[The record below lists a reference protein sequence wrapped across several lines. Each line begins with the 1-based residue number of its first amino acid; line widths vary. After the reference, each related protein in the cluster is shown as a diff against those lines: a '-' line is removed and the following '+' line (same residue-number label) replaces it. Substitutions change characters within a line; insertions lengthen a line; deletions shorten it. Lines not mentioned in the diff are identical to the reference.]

1 MLNKKF
7 KLNFIAL
14 TVAYALTPYT
24 EAALV
29 RDDVDY
35 QIFRDFAEN
44 KGKFSVG
51 ATNVEVRNK
60 DKQPLG
66 KVLPDGIPMIDFSA
80 VDVNKRIGTL
90 VDPQYIVSV
99 KHAHQ
104 YMNDFYFGHYNGHR
118 DVSDDE
124 NKYSVVTQ
132 NNDKP
137 EEKWD
142 YRKRLDDYN
151 MPRLNKFVTEVAPT
165 TPTLAGGGLETYK
178 DKGKYPYFVRVGA
191 GTQFVY
197 EKDTYYTTNSTII
210 DKKTE
215 SGRDIKFLAEA
226 YRYAIGG
233 TPYKEINI
241 DKVETKEGL
250 IGFGD
255 SHQHPN
261 AKDVLSQDPLT
272 NYGVLG
278 DSGSPLFAFDKQQ
291 NKWIF
296 IGPYTYWAGYGKK
309 SWQEWNIYKTT
320 FADDIKK
327 RDNADT
333 VPFSTSEY
341 HWTTTGNS
349 SQIKNTDH
357 TITVTLPS
365 DPDRLV
371 NFQQEEHSQTGQNVT
386 FDDNTNNGK
395 GTLIL
400 NENINQG
407 AGGLFFKGNY
417 EVKGKTDDI
426 TWVGGGISVED
437 GKTVTW
443 KIHNPEKDHLAKIG
457 KGTLIINGS
466 GDNKGSLKVGDGTVV
481 LNQQTNGL
489 KEHAFASV
497 GIVSGRS
504 TVVLNDDKQ
513 VDPNSIYFGFRGGR
527 LDANGNNLTFEHIR
541 NIDDGARLVNHNMT
555 NASNIMITGAGL
567 ITNPSKVTV
576 YTPPITNDD
585 DENPYYVPSLP
596 KGKDLYFS
604 NDCRKYYLLKPGK
617 STQAPMPCNNDTS
630 NENWEFMGY
639 SQNEAQK
646 KAMEYINNNRMNGFS
661 GYFGEE
667 VGKNT
672 NGELNVTFNGKSEQN
687 RFLLTGGT
695 NLNGTLTVS
704 KGNLFLSGKP
714 TSHARDFVNQ
724 SSAMKDPHFAKN
736 NEVVVEDDWINRTFK
751 ATNINVTNN
760 AALYSGRNVE
770 SITSNIT
777 ASSKAQVHIGYKAGD
792 TVCVRSDYTGYV
804 TCHNGTLSEKA
815 LNSFKPTNLRGNVN
829 LSDNAN
835 FTLGKASLFGTIQSK
850 ENSQVRLTENSH
862 WHLTGDSNV
871 HQLDLKNG
879 HIHLNS
885 ADNKNN
891 VTKYNTLNISNLS
904 GNGSFYYLTDIS
916 TNQGDKVVIT
926 QSATGNF
933 TLQVA
938 DKTGEP
944 NHNELTL
951 FDASNATERNGLNVS
966 LANGKVD
973 RGAWSY
979 TLKESGGRYYLHNPK
994 VEKRNLTVDT
1004 PSITTP
1010 NIQADAPSVP
1020 SHSEEI
1026 ARVDEPVPLPAP
1038 PAPATTNVAPQ
1049 NQNGFNRTG
1058 TGYSIVADTKE
1069 TVRITHKYDNGE
1081 IFEEKVELKSE
1092 FTEAIDKYKINKPDW
1107 TATEMT
1113 SSGKNAY
1120 DITYK
1125 KVEKAVTTE
1134 EAPKE
1139 PLKMDNPRT
1148 LSIEDKKPEVAV
1160 KPEETPNGAPSR
1172 EHSETAPKSDTTT
1185 QADTSNSETV
1195 PSETTEKVAENSPQ
1209 ESEKVEEKEQKATET
1224 TPQNNEVAK
1233 EAQPSVEANPQTNE
1247 VAQNGSKTE
1256 ETQEAPKQEQTE
1268 AAKQDIEEIRP
1279 EKRPEPET
1287 VEANIDEPKKKS
1299 QNGEVAEEA
1308 TPNVEANTQTN
1319 EATQSE
1325 GKTEETQTA
1334 ETNPEPTESVAASKN
1349 QAENKVSQP
1358 TETKETAMVEKE
1370 EKTKVEIKV
1379 EKDEIQEVEKVISE
1393 KPDTKVKANAPKK
1406 EVPIYTKVE
1415 EAQPQTQPTTVAA
1428 ADTTTPNGKPAEETK
1443 PNEETNAKPV
1453 TPVVSENQAENT
1465 TAQPTEREEAAR
1477 VETETAK
1484 QQEQPKTVQSQVEP
1498 ESESVSTDKNSEEVQ
1513 AQPET
1518 SATAVT
1524 EQPAPENSSTKAEQ
1538 SVTENTT
1545 VSTENPVVENPEKT
1559 PATTQPAVNSEVVQS
1574 ETATTEAVVSQ
1585 PEETSTEE
1593 TTVASTYETTV
1604 TSAEETTVSDNS
1616 ESSEPKHRSRR
1627 DVSSAPHNV
1636 EPTGTA
1642 GRDRSAVVP
1651 LRNLTSTN
1659 TNAVLSDA
1667 MAKAQFVALN
1677 VGKAVSQHIS
1687 QLEMNNEGQYN
1698 LWVSNTSMNENYS
1711 SDQYRRFSSK
1721 STQTQLGWDQTIS
1734 SNVQL
1739 GGVFTYVR
1747 NSNSFDK
1754 ASSKNTLAQANLYS
1768 KYYVDNHWYLAVD
1781 LGYGNFQSNLQ
1792 TNHNAKFARHTA
1804 QFGLTAGKTFNLG
1817 NFGITPIVG
1826 VRYSYLSNAD
1836 FALAQDRIKVN
1847 PISVKTAFAQ
1857 VDLSYTYHL
1866 GEFSITPILSARYDA
1881 NQGSGKINV
1890 NGYDFAYNVENQ
1902 QQYNAGLKL
1911 KYHNVKLS
1919 LIGGLTKAKQAE
1931 KQKTAE
1937 VKLSF
1942 SF

>member
-29 RDDVDY
+29 RNDVDY

-44 KGKFSVG
+44 KGKFFVG
-51 ATNVEVRNK
+51 ATDLSVKNK
-60 DKQPLG
+60 KG
-66 KVLPDGIPMIDFSA
+66 EIIGNALPNGIPMIDFSS

-99 KHAHQ
+99 KHAHEHI
-104 YMNDFYFGHYNGHR
+104 NDFYFGHYNGHR

-132 NNDKP
+132 NNVNP
-137 EEKWD
+137 EDGWWD
-142 YRKRLDDYN
+142 NRKRIDDYN
-151 MPRLNKFVTEVAPT
+151 MPRLNKFVTEVAPA
-165 TPTLAGGGLETYK
+165 TPTLAGDGLETYTNK
-178 DKGKYPYFVRVGA
+178 EKYPSFVRVGA
-191 GTQFVY
+191 GRQLVY
-197 EKDTYYTTNSTII
+197 EKGSHHVEDREHGVDLKNLS
-210 DKKTE
+210 
-215 SGRDIKFLAEA
+215 AA
-226 YRYAIGG
+226 YNYAIGG

-241 DKVETKEGL
+241 DPSQNKEGL

-255 SHQHPN
+255 SREDHVIN
-261 AKDVLSQDPLT
+261 SKVLLSQDPLT

-278 DSGSPLFAFDKQQ
+278 DSGSPLFAFDKKQ

-320 FADDIKK
+320 FADGIKK
-327 RDNADT
+327 RDNAKP
-333 VPFSTSEY
+333 VPFSNKEY
-341 HWTTTGNS
+341 HWTNTTNHQS
-349 SQIKNTDH
+349 EIKNTDH

-386 FDDNTNNGK
+386 FDDSTNNGK

-417 EVKGKTDDI
+417 EVKGTTDNI
-426 TWVGGGISVED
+426 TWVGGGIDVAE
-437 GKTVTW
+437 GKEVVW
-443 KIHNPEKDHLAKIG
+443 KVHNPEKDHLAKIG
-457 KGTLIINGS
+457 KGKLIVEGR

-541 NIDDGARLVNHNMT
+541 NIDDGARVVNHNMT
-555 NASNIMITGAGL
+555 NASNITITGAGL
-567 ITNPSKVTV
+567 ITNPSQVTI
-576 YTPPITNDD
+576 YRPAITADD
-585 DENPYYVPSLP
+585 DNYYYVPSIP
-596 KGKDLYFS
+596 RGKDLYFS
-604 NDCRKYYLLKPGK
+604 NTCYKYYALKQGGSP
-617 STQAPMPCNNDTS
+617 TAEMPCYSSEKS
-630 NENWEFMGY
+630 NANWEFMGDN
-639 SQNEAQK
+639 QNDAQK
-646 KAMEYINNNRMNGFS
+646 KAMVYINNRRMNGFN

-667 VGKNT
+667 VTKADQNGK
-672 NGELNVTFNGKSEQN
+672 LNVTFNGKTEQN

-695 NLNGTLTVS
+695 NLNGDLNVE
-704 KGNLFLSGKP
+704 KGTLFLSGRP
-714 TSHARDFVNQ
+714 TPHARDIANI
-724 SSAMKDPHFAKN
+724 SSTEKDKHFTEN
-736 NEVVVEDDWINRTFK
+736 NEVVVEDDWINRNFK

-760 AALYSGRNVE
+760 ATLYSGRNVE

-777 ASSKAQVHIGYKAGD
+777 ASNKAQVHIGYKTGD

-804 TCHNGTLSEKA
+804 TCHNDTLSTKA
-815 LNSFKPTNLRGNVN
+815 LNSFNATNVSGNVN
-829 LSDNAN
+829 LSGNAN
-835 FTLGKASLFGTIQSK
+835 FVLGKANLFGTIHSK

-862 WHLTGDSNV
+862 WHLTGDSSVN
-871 HQLDLKNG
+871 QLNLDKG

-885 ADNKNN
+885 ADNSNN
-891 VTKYNTLNISNLS
+891 VIKYNTLTVNSLS
-904 GNGSFYYLTDIS
+904 GNGSFYYWVDFTK
-916 TNQGDKVVIT
+916 NQGDKVVVT
-926 QSATGNF
+926 QSAKGNF

-938 DKTGEP
+938 NKTGEP

-979 TLKESGGRYYLHNPK
+979 TLKESGGRYYLHNPEA
-994 VEKRNLTVDT
+994 EKRNLTVDT
-1004 PSITTP
+1004 PSIVTANNT
-1010 NIQADAPSVP
+1010 QADVPSV
-1020 SHSEEI
+1020 SNNHEEI
-1026 ARVDEPVPLPAP
+1026 ARVDEAPVPPPAP
-1038 PAPATTNVAPQ
+1038 PAPATTNVAP
-1049 NQNGFNRTG
+1049 RTQG
-1058 TGYSIVADTKE
+1058 NFDRTNLGNSYLIEGPQFV
-1069 TVRITHKYDNGE
+1069 TVTHRDPDGNMLD
-1081 IFEEKVELKSE
+1081 EKAVLKSE
-1092 FTEAIDKYKINKPDW
+1092 FEKSVDKHKLHFDGYVADKISEEKVN
-1107 TATEMT
+1107 
-1113 SSGKNAY
+1113 GY
-1120 DITYK
+1120 VITYK
-1125 KVEKAVTTE
+1125 KVDEVMPAD
-1134 EAPKE
+1134 EAMPTDVPSTSATGSTIANE
-1139 PLKMDNPRT
+1139 Q
-1148 LSIEDKKPEVAV
+1148 PETPPAETVQ
-1160 KPEETPNGAPSR
+1160 PTMEETDTTHTSG
-1172 EHSETAPKSDTTT
+1172 SEPQADTT
-1185 QADTSNSETV
+1185 QADTSNSESV
-1195 PSETTEKVAENSPQ
+1195 SSETTEKVAENKTV
-1209 ESEKVEEKEQKATET
+1209 EKNEQKATET
-1224 TPQNNEVAK
+1224 TAQNEDVAK
-1233 EAQPSVEANPQTNE
+1233 ETQPNVGTELQTND
-1247 VAQNGSKTE
+1247 VAQNGS
-1256 ETQEAPKQEQTE
+1256 
-1268 AAKQDIEEIRP
+1268 
-1279 EKRPEPET
+1279 
-1287 VEANIDEPKKKS
+1287 
-1299 QNGEVAEEA
+1299 
-1308 TPNVEANTQTN
+1308 
-1319 EATQSE
+1319 
-1325 GKTEETQTA
+1325 
-1334 ETNPEPTESVAASKN
+1334 
-1349 QAENKVSQP
+1349 
-1358 TETKETAMVEKE
+1358 EKE

-1379 EKDEIQEVEKVISE
+1379 EKDEIQEVRKVIS
-1393 KPDTKVKANAPKK
+1393 KKTDTKVKANAPKK

-1415 EAQPQTQPTTVAA
+1415 EAQPKTQPTTVTA
-1428 ADTTTPNGKPAEETK
+1428 ADTTTPNGKPAEETQPSEK
-1443 PNEETNAKPV
+1443 TNAEPV
-1453 TPVVSENQAENT
+1453 TPVVSENKVSQPTETEKTAKVENKEAQETPKVTSQASPKQEQSEDDKPQAEPARENDPTVNTKEPQSQTNT
-1465 TAQPTEREEAAR
+1465 TADT
-1477 VETETAK
+1477 
-1484 QQEQPKTVQSQVEP
+1484 EQPAK
-1498 ESESVSTDKNSEEVQ
+1498 
-1513 AQPET
+1513 ET
-1518 SATAVT
+1518 SSNA
-1524 EQPAPENSSTKAEQ
+1524 EQPAPENSTNAGSATAMTETAGKSDKQQTETVASTEDASQHKANTVADNSVENNSASVKPTEDASTKAEQ
-1538 SVTENTT
+1538 PVTESTT
-1545 VSTENPVVENPEKT
+1545 VSTENAVVENSENTT
-1559 PATTQPAVNSEVVQS
+1559 PATTQSAVSSEAVQS
-1574 ETATTEAVVSQ
+1574 ETATTEAVISQ
-1585 PEETSTEE
+1585 PK
-1593 TTVASTYETTV
+1593 V
-1604 TSAEETTVSDNS
+1604 TSAEETTVDNS
-1616 ESSEPKHRSRR
+1616 GSTPQPRSRR
-1627 DVSSAPHNV
+1627 
-1636 EPTGTA
+1636 T
-1642 GRDRSAVVP
+1642 RRSAQNSYEPVELPTANTENTQSRNNVVNSQSA
-1651 LRNLTSTN
+1651 LRDLTSTN

-1667 MAKAQFVALN
+1667 RAKAQFVALN

-1698 LWVSNTSMNENYS
+1698 VWVSNTSMNENYS

-1768 KYYVDNHWYLAVD
+1768 KYYMDNHWYLAVD

-1804 QFGLTAGKTFNLG
+1804 QFGLTAGKAFNLG

-1847 PISVKTAFAQ
+1847 PISIKTAFAQ

-1919 LIGGLTKAKQAE
+1919 LMGGLTKAKQTE

>member
-29 RDDVDY
+29 RNDVDY

-51 ATNVEVRNK
+51 ATNVEVRKK
-60 DKQPLG
+60 DNQPLG
-66 KVLPDGIPMIDFSA
+66 TALPKDIPMIDFSA

-142 YRKRLDDYN
+142 YQKRLDDYN

-178 DKGKYPYFVRVGA
+178 DKEKYPYFVRVGA

-215 SGRDIKFLAEA
+215 SGHDIKFLAEA

-309 SWQEWNIYKTT
+309 SWQEWNIYKKD
-320 FADDIKK
+320 FADTIHS
-327 RDNADT
+327 RDNAET

-349 SQIKNTDH
+349 SQIKNTQK
-357 TITVTLPS
+357 TISVKLLEPNTT
-365 DPDRLV
+365 LV
-371 NFQQEEHSQTGQNVT
+371 NYRKEENKNTGQNVT

-400 NENINQG
+400 DDHINQG

-417 EVKGKTDDI
+417 EVKGTTDNI
-426 TWVGGGISVED
+426 TWVGGGISVEE

-443 KIHNPEKDHLAKIG
+443 KVRNPEGDHLAKIG
-457 KGTLIINGS
+457 KGKLIVEGK

-481 LNQQTNGL
+481 LKQQTTKGQ
-489 KEHAFASV
+489 HAFASV

-504 TVVLNDDKQ
+504 TVVLNDDNQ

-555 NASNIMITGAGL
+555 NASNITITGESL
-567 ITNPSKVTV
+567 ITNPNTI
-576 YTPPITNDD
+576 TPYNIEAPDYEN
-585 DENPYYVPSLP
+585 NPYYSFRRIKDGGQLYLNLENYTYYALRKGAKATSDLP
-596 KGKDLYFS
+596 YNS
-604 NDCRKYYLLKPGK
+604 NV
-617 STQAPMPCNNDTS
+617 S
-630 NENWEFMGY
+630 NETWLYMGK
-639 SQNEAQK
+639 NPDEAK
-646 KAMEYINNNRMNGFS
+646 KKTMEYINNSRMNGFN

-667 VGKNT
+667 ATKADQNGK
-672 NGELNVTFNGKSEQN
+672 LNVTFKGKTEQN

-695 NLNGTLTVS
+695 NLNGDLNVE
-704 KGNLFLSGKP
+704 KGTLFLSGRP
-714 TSHARDFVNQ
+714 TPHARDIANI
-724 SSAMKDPHFAKN
+724 SSTEKDKLFSEN
-736 NEVVVEDDWINRTFK
+736 NEVVVEDDWINRNFK

-760 AALYSGRNVE
+760 ATLYSGRNVE

-777 ASSKAQVHIGYKAGD
+777 ASNKAQVHIGYKAGD

-804 TCHNGTLSEKA
+804 TCHNGTLSTKA
-815 LNSFKPTNLRGNVN
+815 LNSFNATNVSGNVN

-835 FTLGKASLFGTIQSK
+835 FVLGKANLHGSIQAGG
-850 ENSQVRLTENSH
+850 NSQVRLTENSH

-885 ADNKNN
+885 ADNSNN
-891 VTKYNTLNISNLS
+891 VTKYNTLTVNSLS
-904 GNGSFYYLTDIS
+904 GNGSFYYWVDFTK
-916 TNQGDKVVIT
+916 NQGDKVVVT

-938 DKTGEP
+938 NKTGEP

-979 TLKESGGRYYLHNPK
+979 TLKENNGRYYLHNPK

-1020 SHSEEI
+1020 SNHEEI

-1038 PAPATTNVAPQ
+1038 PAPATTSTAPQ

-1058 TGYSIVADTKE
+1058 TGYSIVADTPE
-1069 TVRITHKYDNGE
+1069 TVRITHKNPNGE
-1081 IFEEKVELKSE
+1081 IIDEGFALKSD
-1092 FTEAIDKYKINKPDW
+1092 FHNSVDTNKKSFDGLVADKITPDG
-1107 TATEMT
+1107 T
-1113 SSGKNAY
+1113 NAY
-1120 DITYK
+1120 IITYK
-1125 KVEKAVTTE
+1125 KVKDLVTPKRPIELKTDQPLTDEEKDPKKVAV
-1134 EAPKE
+1134 
-1139 PLKMDNPRT
+1139 
-1148 LSIEDKKPEVAV
+1148 V
-1160 KPEETPNGAPSR
+1160 KPEDTPNGVPSR
-1172 EHSETAPKSDTTT
+1172 EHSETAPKSDTATK
-1185 QADTSNSETV
+1185 ADTSNSESVSSDTTETAEKNEQEV
-1195 PSETTEKVAENSPQ
+1195 AETTA
-1209 ESEKVEEKEQKATET
+1209 
-1224 TPQNNEVAK
+1224 QNGEVAK
-1233 EAQPSVEANPQTNE
+1233 EAQPTVEASTQTNE
-1247 VAQNGSKTE
+1247 VAQNGS
-1256 ETQEAPKQEQTE
+1256 
-1268 AAKQDIEEIRP
+1268 
-1279 EKRPEPET
+1279 
-1287 VEANIDEPKKKS
+1287 
-1299 QNGEVAEEA
+1299 
-1308 TPNVEANTQTN
+1308 
-1319 EATQSE
+1319 
-1325 GKTEETQTA
+1325 
-1334 ETNPEPTESVAASKN
+1334 
-1349 QAENKVSQP
+1349 
-1358 TETKETAMVEKE
+1358 EKE
-1370 EKTKVEIKV
+1370 EIQDVQKVTSK
-1379 EKDEIQEVEKVISE
+1379 
-1393 KPDTKVKANAPKK
+1393 KPDTTVKANAPKK
-1406 EVPIYTKVE
+1406 EVPINTKIE
-1415 EAQPQTQPTTVAA
+1415 EAQAQPQTQPTTVTA
-1428 ADTTTPNGKPAEETK
+1428 AEETSPNSK
-1443 PNEETNAKPV
+1443 PVEETQPSEETNAEPV
-1453 TPVVSENQAENT
+1453 TPVVVSEHQPEKT
-1465 TAQPTEREEAAR
+1465 VSKPTGTEETAT
-1477 VETETAK
+1477 VETEKAQEASQVTSQASPK
-1484 QQEQPKTVQSQVEP
+1484 QEQSEDAKPQAEP
-1498 ESESVSTDKNSEEVQ
+1498 ESENVSTDKNSEEVQ

-1524 EQPAPENSSTKAEQ
+1524 EQPAKETSTKAEQ
-1538 SVTENTT
+1538 SVTESTT
-1545 VSTENPVVENPEKT
+1545 VSTGTPVVENPEKT
-1559 PATTQPAVNSEVVQS
+1559 PATTQPAVNSEAVQS
-1574 ETATTEAVVSQ
+1574 ETATTETVSQ
-1585 PEETSTEE
+1585 PK
-1593 TTVASTYETTV
+1593 V
-1604 TSAEETTVSDNS
+1604 TSAEETTVTSTQEVS
-1616 ESSEPKHRSRR
+1616 TPKPRSRR
-1627 DVSSAPHNV
+1627 TRRSVQTNSYEPIELSTANTENTQSRNNVVNSQSAL
-1636 EPTGTA
+1636 
-1642 GRDRSAVVP
+1642 RD
-1651 LRNLTSTN
+1651 LTSTN
-1659 TNAVLSDA
+1659 TNAVISDA
-1667 MAKAQFVALN
+1667 RAKAQFVALN

-1698 LWVSNTSMNENYS
+1698 VWVSNTSMNKNYS
-1711 SDQYRRFSSK
+1711 SEQYRRFSSK
-1721 STQTQLGWDQTIS
+1721 STQTQLGWDQTM
-1734 SNVQL
+1734 
-1739 GGVFTYVR
+1739 
-1747 NSNSFDK
+1747 
-1754 ASSKNTLAQANLYS
+1754 
-1768 KYYVDNHWYLAVD
+1768 
-1781 LGYGNFQSNLQ
+1781 
-1792 TNHNAKFARHTA
+1792 
-1804 QFGLTAGKTFNLG
+1804 
-1817 NFGITPIVG
+1817 
-1826 VRYSYLSNAD
+1826 
-1836 FALAQDRIKVN
+1836 
-1847 PISVKTAFAQ
+1847 
-1857 VDLSYTYHL
+1857 
-1866 GEFSITPILSARYDA
+1866 FS
-1881 NQGSGKINV
+1881 
-1890 NGYDFAYNVENQ
+1890 
-1902 QQYNAGLKL
+1902 
-1911 KYHNVKLS
+1911 
-1919 LIGGLTKAKQAE
+1919 
-1931 KQKTAE
+1931 
-1937 VKLSF
+1937 
-1942 SF
+1942 

>member
-29 RDDVDY
+29 RNDVDY

-51 ATNVEVRNK
+51 ATNVEVRKK
-60 DKQPLG
+60 DNQPLG
-66 KVLPDGIPMIDFSA
+66 TALPKDIPMIDFSA

-142 YRKRLDDYN
+142 YQKRLDDYN

-178 DKGKYPYFVRVGA
+178 DKEKYPYFVRVGA

-215 SGRDIKFLAEA
+215 SGHDIKFLAEA

-309 SWQEWNIYKTT
+309 SWQEWNIYKKD
-320 FADDIKK
+320 FADTIHS
-327 RDNADT
+327 RDNAET

-349 SQIKNTDH
+349 SQIKNTQK
-357 TITVTLPS
+357 TISVKLLEPNTT
-365 DPDRLV
+365 LV
-371 NFQQEEHSQTGQNVT
+371 NYRKEENKNTGQNVT

-400 NENINQG
+400 DDHINQG

-417 EVKGKTDDI
+417 EVKGTTDNI
-426 TWVGGGISVED
+426 TWVGGGISVEE

-443 KIHNPEKDHLAKIG
+443 KVRNPEGDHLAKIG
-457 KGTLIINGS
+457 KGKLIVEGK

-481 LNQQTNGL
+481 LKQQTTKGQ
-489 KEHAFASV
+489 HAFASV

-504 TVVLNDDKQ
+504 TVVLNDDNQ

-555 NASNIMITGAGL
+555 NASNITITGESL
-567 ITNPSKVTV
+567 ITNPNTI
-576 YTPPITNDD
+576 TPYNIEAPDYEN
-585 DENPYYVPSLP
+585 NPYYSFRRIKDGGQLYLNLENYTYYALRKGAKATSDLP
-596 KGKDLYFS
+596 YNS
-604 NDCRKYYLLKPGK
+604 NV
-617 STQAPMPCNNDTS
+617 S
-630 NENWEFMGY
+630 NETWLYMGK
-639 SQNEAQK
+639 NPDEAK
-646 KAMEYINNNRMNGFS
+646 KKTMEYINNSRMNGFN

-667 VGKNT
+667 ATKADQNGK
-672 NGELNVTFNGKSEQN
+672 LNVTFKGKTEQN

-695 NLNGTLTVS
+695 NLNGDLNVE
-704 KGNLFLSGKP
+704 KGTLFLSGRP
-714 TSHARDFVNQ
+714 TPHARDIANI
-724 SSAMKDPHFAKN
+724 SSTEKDKLFSEN
-736 NEVVVEDDWINRTFK
+736 NEVVVEDDWINRNFK

-760 AALYSGRNVE
+760 ATLYSGRNVE

-777 ASSKAQVHIGYKAGD
+777 ASNKAQVHIGYKAGD

-804 TCHNGTLSEKA
+804 TCHNGTLSTKA
-815 LNSFKPTNLRGNVN
+815 LNSFNATNVSGNVN

-835 FTLGKASLFGTIQSK
+835 FVLGKANLHGSIQAGG
-850 ENSQVRLTENSH
+850 NSQVRLTENSH

-885 ADNKNN
+885 ADNSNN
-891 VTKYNTLNISNLS
+891 VTKYNTLTVNSLS
-904 GNGSFYYLTDIS
+904 GNGSFYYWVDFTK
-916 TNQGDKVVIT
+916 NQGDKVVVT

-938 DKTGEP
+938 NKTGEP

-979 TLKESGGRYYLHNPK
+979 TLKENNGRYYLHNPK

-1020 SHSEEI
+1020 SNHEEI

-1038 PAPATTNVAPQ
+1038 PAPATTSTAPQ

-1058 TGYSIVADTKE
+1058 TGYSIVADTPE
-1069 TVRITHKYDNGE
+1069 TVRITHKNPNGE
-1081 IFEEKVELKSE
+1081 IIDEGFALKSD
-1092 FTEAIDKYKINKPDW
+1092 FHNSVDTNKKSFDGLVADKITPDG
-1107 TATEMT
+1107 T
-1113 SSGKNAY
+1113 NAY
-1120 DITYK
+1120 IITYK
-1125 KVEKAVTTE
+1125 KVKDLVTPKRPIELKTDQPLTDEEKDPKKVAV
-1134 EAPKE
+1134 
-1139 PLKMDNPRT
+1139 
-1148 LSIEDKKPEVAV
+1148 V
-1160 KPEETPNGAPSR
+1160 KPEDTPNGVPSR
-1172 EHSETAPKSDTTT
+1172 EHSETAPKSDTATK
-1185 QADTSNSETV
+1185 ADTSNSESVSSDTTETAEKNEQEV
-1195 PSETTEKVAENSPQ
+1195 AETTA
-1209 ESEKVEEKEQKATET
+1209 
-1224 TPQNNEVAK
+1224 QNGEVAK
-1233 EAQPSVEANPQTNE
+1233 EAQPTVEASTQTNE
-1247 VAQNGSKTE
+1247 VAQNGS
-1256 ETQEAPKQEQTE
+1256 
-1268 AAKQDIEEIRP
+1268 
-1279 EKRPEPET
+1279 
-1287 VEANIDEPKKKS
+1287 
-1299 QNGEVAEEA
+1299 
-1308 TPNVEANTQTN
+1308 
-1319 EATQSE
+1319 
-1325 GKTEETQTA
+1325 
-1334 ETNPEPTESVAASKN
+1334 
-1349 QAENKVSQP
+1349 
-1358 TETKETAMVEKE
+1358 EKE
-1370 EKTKVEIKV
+1370 EIQDVQKVTSK
-1379 EKDEIQEVEKVISE
+1379 
-1393 KPDTKVKANAPKK
+1393 KPDTTVKANAPKK
-1406 EVPIYTKVE
+1406 EVPINTKIE
-1415 EAQPQTQPTTVAA
+1415 EAQAQPQTQPTTVTA
-1428 ADTTTPNGKPAEETK
+1428 AEETSPNSK
-1443 PNEETNAKPV
+1443 PVEETQPSEETNAEPV
-1453 TPVVSENQAENT
+1453 TPVVVSEHQPEKT
-1465 TAQPTEREEAAR
+1465 VSKPTGTEETAT
-1477 VETETAK
+1477 VETEKAQEASQVTSQASPK
-1484 QQEQPKTVQSQVEP
+1484 QEQSEDAKPQAEP
-1498 ESESVSTDKNSEEVQ
+1498 ESENVSTDKNSEEVQ

-1524 EQPAPENSSTKAEQ
+1524 EQPAKETSTKAEQ
-1538 SVTENTT
+1538 SVTESTT
-1545 VSTENPVVENPEKT
+1545 VSTGTPVVENPEKT
-1559 PATTQPAVNSEVVQS
+1559 PATTQPAVNSEAVQS
-1574 ETATTEAVVSQ
+1574 ETATTETVSQ
-1585 PEETSTEE
+1585 PK
-1593 TTVASTYETTV
+1593 V
-1604 TSAEETTVSDNS
+1604 TSAEETTVTSTQEVS
-1616 ESSEPKHRSRR
+1616 TPKPRSRR
-1627 DVSSAPHNV
+1627 
-1636 EPTGTA
+1636 T
-1642 GRDRSAVVP
+1642 RRSV
-1651 LRNLTSTN
+1651 
-1659 TNAVLSDA
+1659 
-1667 MAKAQFVALN
+1667 
-1677 VGKAVSQHIS
+1677 
-1687 QLEMNNEGQYN
+1687 
-1698 LWVSNTSMNENYS
+1698 
-1711 SDQYRRFSSK
+1711 
-1721 STQTQLGWDQTIS
+1721 QT
-1734 SNVQL
+1734 
-1739 GGVFTYVR
+1739 
-1747 NSNSFDK
+1747 K
-1754 ASSKNTLAQANLYS
+1754 
-1768 KYYVDNHWYLAVD
+1768 
-1781 LGYGNFQSNLQ
+1781 
-1792 TNHNAKFARHTA
+1792 
-1804 QFGLTAGKTFNLG
+1804 
-1817 NFGITPIVG
+1817 
-1826 VRYSYLSNAD
+1826 
-1836 FALAQDRIKVN
+1836 
-1847 PISVKTAFAQ
+1847 
-1857 VDLSYTYHL
+1857 
-1866 GEFSITPILSARYDA
+1866 
-1881 NQGSGKINV
+1881 
-1890 NGYDFAYNVENQ
+1890 
-1902 QQYNAGLKL
+1902 
-1911 KYHNVKLS
+1911 
-1919 LIGGLTKAKQAE
+1919 
-1931 KQKTAE
+1931 
-1937 VKLSF
+1937 
-1942 SF
+1942 

>member
-29 RDDVDY
+29 RNDVDY

-44 KGKFSVG
+44 KGKFFVG
-51 ATNVEVRNK
+51 ATDLSVKNK
-60 DKQPLG
+60 KG
-66 KVLPDGIPMIDFSA
+66 EIIGNALPNGIPMIDFSS

-99 KHAHQ
+99 KHAHEHI
-104 YMNDFYFGHYNGHR
+104 NDFYFGQYNGHR

-132 NNDKP
+132 NNVNP
-137 EEKWD
+137 EDGWWD
-142 YRKRLDDYN
+142 YRKRIDDYN

-241 DKVETKEGL
+241 DQVETKEGL

-255 SHQHPN
+255 SRKADLD
-261 AKDVLSQDPLT
+261 AKTLLSQDPLT

-278 DSGSPLFAFDKQQ
+278 DSGSPLFAFDKKQ

-309 SWQEWNIYKTT
+309 SWQEWNIYKTA
-320 FADDIKK
+320 FADGIHS
-327 RDNADT
+327 RDNAEH
-333 VPFSTSEY
+333 VPFSNTEY
-341 HWTTTGNS
+341 HWTITGNS
-349 SQIKNTDH
+349 SQIKTLKKTISVKLLEPNT
-357 TITVTLPS
+357 T
-365 DPDRLV
+365 LV
-371 NFQQEEHSQTGQNVT
+371 NYRKEENKNTGQNVT
-386 FDDNTNNGK
+386 FDDSTNNGK

-400 NENINQG
+400 DDHINQG

-426 TWVGGGISVED
+426 TWVGGGIDVAE
-437 GKTVTW
+437 GKEVVW
-443 KIHNPEKDHLAKIG
+443 KVRNPEEDHLAKIG
-457 KGTLIINGS
+457 KGKLIVEGK

-481 LNQQTNGL
+481 LKQQTTKGQ
-489 KEHAFASV
+489 HAFASV

-504 TVVLNDDKQ
+504 TVVLNDDNQ

-555 NASNIMITGAGL
+555 NASNIMITGESL
-567 ITNPSKVTV
+567 ITDPKK
-576 YTPPITNDD
+576 I
-585 DENPYYVPSLP
+585 NPYYIKAPDYEDNPYYSFRRIKDGGQLYLNEENYTYYALRKGAKANSQLP
-596 KGKDLYFS
+596 YNS
-604 NDCRKYYLLKPGK
+604 NG
-617 STQAPMPCNNDTS
+617 S
-630 NENWEFMGY
+630 NETWLYMGT
-639 SQNEAQK
+639 NREEAQK
-646 KAMEYINNNRMNGFS
+646 KTMEYINNNRMNGFN
-661 GYFGEE
+661 GYFGEDATKE
-667 VGKNT
+667 DQNGK
-672 NGELNVTFNGKSEQN
+672 LNVTFNGKTEQN

-695 NLNGTLTVS
+695 NLNGDLNVE
-704 KGNLFLSGKP
+704 KGTLFLSGRP
-714 TSHARDFVNQ
+714 TPHARDIANI
-724 SSAMKDPHFAKN
+724 SSTNKAPHFAEN

-760 AALYSGRNVE
+760 ATLYSGRNVE

-777 ASSKAQVHIGYKAGD
+777 ASNNAKVHIGYKAGD

-804 TCHNGTLSEKA
+804 TCHNGTLSTTA
-815 LNSFKPTNLRGNVN
+815 LNSFNATNVSGNVN

-835 FTLGKASLFGTIQSK
+835 FTLGKANLHGSIQAGG
-850 ENSQVRLTENSH
+850 NSQVRLTENSH

-904 GNGSFYYLTDIS
+904 GNGYFYYLTDLS
-916 TNQGDKVVIT
+916 KNQGDKVVVT
-926 QSATGNF
+926 QSAKGNF

-938 DKTGEP
+938 NKTGEP

-951 FDASNATERNGLNVS
+951 FDASTVAERSNLEVT

-973 RGAWSY
+973 RGAWKY
-979 TLKESGGRYYLHNPK
+979 ELRNVNGRYDLYNPE
-994 VEKRNLTVDT
+994 VERRNLTTVDT
-1004 PSITTP
+1004 PSVATP
-1010 NIQADAPSVP
+1010 NIQADSPNVP

-1038 PAPATTNVAPQ
+1038 PAPATTANSASQ

-1058 TGYSIVADTKE
+1058 TGYSIVADTPE
-1069 TVRITHKYDNGE
+1069 TVRITHKNQNGE
-1081 IFEEKVELKSE
+1081 IIDEGFALKSD
-1092 FTEAIDKYKINKPDW
+1092 FHNSVDTNKKSFDGLVADKITPDG
-1107 TATEMT
+1107 T
-1113 SSGKNAY
+1113 NAY
-1120 DITYK
+1120 IITYK
-1125 KVEKAVTTE
+1125 KVKDLVTPKRPIELKTDQPLTDEEKDPKKVAV
-1134 EAPKE
+1134 
-1139 PLKMDNPRT
+1139 
-1148 LSIEDKKPEVAV
+1148 V
-1160 KPEETPNGAPSR
+1160 KPEDTPNGVASH

-1185 QADTSNSETV
+1185 QADTSNSESV
-1195 PSETTEKVAENSPQ
+1195 SSETTKTVAENNPQ
-1209 ESEKVEEKEQKATET
+1209 ENETVAKNEQEATET
-1224 TPQNNEVAK
+1224 TPQNGEVAE
-1233 EAQPSVEANPQTNE
+1233 EAKPTVEANPQTNE
-1247 VAQNGSKTE
+1247 VVQSGSE
-1256 ETQEAPKQEQTE
+1256 
-1268 AAKQDIEEIRP
+1268 
-1279 EKRPEPET
+1279 
-1287 VEANIDEPKKKS
+1287 
-1299 QNGEVAEEA
+1299 
-1308 TPNVEANTQTN
+1308 
-1319 EATQSE
+1319 
-1325 GKTEETQTA
+1325 TEETQTT
-1334 ETNPEPTESVAASKN
+1334 ETKSEPAESVATSKN
-1349 QAENKVSQP
+1349 QAENKVSLP

-1370 EKTKVEIKV
+1370 EKTKV

-1453 TPVVSENQAENT
+1453 TSVSQNQAENT
-1465 TAQPTEREEAAR
+1465 TAQPTEREETAR

-1524 EQPAPENSSTKAEQ
+1524 EQPAKETSTKAEQ

-1545 VSTENPVVENPEKT
+1545 VSTENPVVENPEN
-1559 PATTQPAVNSEVVQS
+1559 TTQPTVNSEAVQS
-1574 ETATTEAVVSQ
+1574 ETATTETVVSQ

-1593 TTVASTYETTV
+1593 TTVTSTDETTV
-1604 TSAEETTVSDNS
+1604 TSIEETTAASTDETTAASTDETTVSDNS
-1616 ESSEPKHRSRR
+1616 ESSEPKHRSRI
-1627 DVSSAPHNV
+1627 DVSSAQHNV
-1636 EPTGTA
+1636 EPVTSGS
-1642 GRDRSAVVP
+1642 DRSAVVP
-1651 LRNLTSTN
+1651 LRDLTSTN

-1734 SNVQL
+1734 NNVQL

-1804 QFGLTAGKTFNLG
+1804 QIGLTAGKAFNLG

-1919 LIGGLTKAKQAE
+1919 LMGGLTKAKQAE

>member
-1 MLNKKF
+1 
-7 KLNFIAL
+7 
-14 TVAYALTPYT
+14 
-24 EAALV
+24 
-29 RDDVDY
+29 
-35 QIFRDFAEN
+35 
-44 KGKFSVG
+44 
-51 ATNVEVRNK
+51 
-60 DKQPLG
+60 
-66 KVLPDGIPMIDFSA
+66 
-80 VDVNKRIGTL
+80 
-90 VDPQYIVSV
+90 
-99 KHAHQ
+99 
-104 YMNDFYFGHYNGHR
+104 
-118 DVSDDE
+118 
-124 NKYSVVTQ
+124 
-132 NNDKP
+132 
-137 EEKWD
+137 
-142 YRKRLDDYN
+142 

-178 DKGKYPYFVRVGA
+178 DKEKYPYFVRVGA

-215 SGRDIKFLAEA
+215 SGHDIKFLAEA

-309 SWQEWNIYKTT
+309 SWQEWNIYKKD
-320 FADDIKK
+320 FADTIHS
-327 RDNADT
+327 RDNAET

-349 SQIKNTDH
+349 SQIKNTQK
-357 TITVTLPS
+357 TISVKLLEPNTT
-365 DPDRLV
+365 LV
-371 NFQQEEHSQTGQNVT
+371 NYRKEENKNTGQNVT

-400 NENINQG
+400 DDHINQG

-417 EVKGKTDDI
+417 EVKGTTDNI
-426 TWVGGGISVED
+426 TWVGGGISVEE

-443 KIHNPEKDHLAKIG
+443 KVRNPEGDHLAKIG
-457 KGTLIINGS
+457 KGKLIVEGK

-481 LNQQTNGL
+481 LKQQTTKGQ
-489 KEHAFASV
+489 HAFASV

-504 TVVLNDDKQ
+504 TVVLNDDNQ

-555 NASNIMITGAGL
+555 NASNITITGESL
-567 ITNPSKVTV
+567 ITNPNTI
-576 YTPPITNDD
+576 TPYNIEAPDYEN
-585 DENPYYVPSLP
+585 NPYYSFRRIKDGGQLYLNLENYTYYALRKGAKATSDLP
-596 KGKDLYFS
+596 YNS
-604 NDCRKYYLLKPGK
+604 NV
-617 STQAPMPCNNDTS
+617 S
-630 NENWEFMGY
+630 NETWLYMGK
-639 SQNEAQK
+639 NPDEAK
-646 KAMEYINNNRMNGFS
+646 KKTMEYINNSRMNGFN

-667 VGKNT
+667 ATKADQNGK
-672 NGELNVTFNGKSEQN
+672 LNVTFKGKTEQN

-695 NLNGTLTVS
+695 NLNGDLNVE
-704 KGNLFLSGKP
+704 KGTLFLSGRP
-714 TSHARDFVNQ
+714 TPHARDIANI
-724 SSAMKDPHFAKN
+724 SSTEKDKLFSEN
-736 NEVVVEDDWINRTFK
+736 NEVVVEDDWINRNFK

-760 AALYSGRNVE
+760 ATLYSGRNVE

-777 ASSKAQVHIGYKAGD
+777 ASNKAQVHIGYKAGD

-804 TCHNGTLSEKA
+804 TCHNGTLSTKA
-815 LNSFKPTNLRGNVN
+815 LNSFNATNVSGNVN

-835 FTLGKASLFGTIQSK
+835 FVLGKANLHGSIQAGG
-850 ENSQVRLTENSH
+850 NSQVRLTENSH

-885 ADNKNN
+885 ADNSNN
-891 VTKYNTLNISNLS
+891 VTKYNTLTVNSLS
-904 GNGSFYYLTDIS
+904 GNGSFYYWVDFTK
-916 TNQGDKVVIT
+916 NQGDKVVVT

-938 DKTGEP
+938 NKTGEP

-979 TLKESGGRYYLHNPK
+979 TLKENNGRYYLHNPK

-1020 SHSEEI
+1020 SNHEEI

-1038 PAPATTNVAPQ
+1038 PAPATTSTAPQ

-1058 TGYSIVADTKE
+1058 TGYSIVADTPE
-1069 TVRITHKYDNGE
+1069 TVRITHKNPNGE
-1081 IFEEKVELKSE
+1081 IIDEGFALKSD
-1092 FTEAIDKYKINKPDW
+1092 FHNSVDTNKKSFDGLVADKITPDG
-1107 TATEMT
+1107 T
-1113 SSGKNAY
+1113 NAY
-1120 DITYK
+1120 IITYK
-1125 KVEKAVTTE
+1125 KVKDLVTPKRPIELKTDQPLTDEEKDPKKVAV
-1134 EAPKE
+1134 
-1139 PLKMDNPRT
+1139 
-1148 LSIEDKKPEVAV
+1148 V
-1160 KPEETPNGAPSR
+1160 KPEDTPNGVPSR
-1172 EHSETAPKSDTTT
+1172 EHSETAPKSDTATK
-1185 QADTSNSETV
+1185 ADTSNSESVSSDTTETAEKNEQEV
-1195 PSETTEKVAENSPQ
+1195 AETTA
-1209 ESEKVEEKEQKATET
+1209 
-1224 TPQNNEVAK
+1224 QNGEVAK
-1233 EAQPSVEANPQTNE
+1233 EAQPTVEASTQTNE
-1247 VAQNGSKTE
+1247 VAQNGS
-1256 ETQEAPKQEQTE
+1256 
-1268 AAKQDIEEIRP
+1268 
-1279 EKRPEPET
+1279 
-1287 VEANIDEPKKKS
+1287 
-1299 QNGEVAEEA
+1299 
-1308 TPNVEANTQTN
+1308 
-1319 EATQSE
+1319 
-1325 GKTEETQTA
+1325 
-1334 ETNPEPTESVAASKN
+1334 
-1349 QAENKVSQP
+1349 
-1358 TETKETAMVEKE
+1358 EKE
-1370 EKTKVEIKV
+1370 EIQDVQKVTSK
-1379 EKDEIQEVEKVISE
+1379 
-1393 KPDTKVKANAPKK
+1393 KPDTTVKANAPKK
-1406 EVPIYTKVE
+1406 EVPINTKIE
-1415 EAQPQTQPTTVAA
+1415 EAQAQPQTQPTTVTA
-1428 ADTTTPNGKPAEETK
+1428 AEETSPNSK
-1443 PNEETNAKPV
+1443 PVEETQPSEETNAEPV
-1453 TPVVSENQAENT
+1453 TPVVVSEHQPEKT
-1465 TAQPTEREEAAR
+1465 VSKPTGTEETAT
-1477 VETETAK
+1477 VETEKAQEASQVTSQASPK
-1484 QQEQPKTVQSQVEP
+1484 QEQSEDAKPQAEP
-1498 ESESVSTDKNSEEVQ
+1498 ESENVSTDKNSEEVQ

-1524 EQPAPENSSTKAEQ
+1524 EQPAKETSTKAEQ
-1538 SVTENTT
+1538 SVTESTT
-1545 VSTENPVVENPEKT
+1545 VSTGTPVVENPEKT
-1559 PATTQPAVNSEVVQS
+1559 PATTQPAVNSEAVQS
-1574 ETATTEAVVSQ
+1574 ETATTETVSQ
-1585 PEETSTEE
+1585 PK
-1593 TTVASTYETTV
+1593 V
-1604 TSAEETTVSDNS
+1604 TSAEETTVTSTQEVS
-1616 ESSEPKHRSRR
+1616 TPKPRSRR
-1627 DVSSAPHNV
+1627 TRRSVQTNSYEPIELSTANTENTQSRNNVVNSQSAL
-1636 EPTGTA
+1636 
-1642 GRDRSAVVP
+1642 RD
-1651 LRNLTSTN
+1651 LTSTN
-1659 TNAVLSDA
+1659 TNAVISDA
-1667 MAKAQFVALN
+1667 RAKAQFVALN

-1698 LWVSNTSMNENYS
+1698 VWVSNTSMNKNYS
-1711 SDQYRRFSSK
+1711 SEQYRRFSSK

-1734 SNVQL
+1734 NNVQL

-1747 NSNSFDK
+1747 NSNNFDK
-1754 ASSKNTLAQANLYS
+1754 ASSKNTLAQVNFYS
-1768 KYYVDNHWYLAVD
+1768 KYYADNHWYLGID
-1781 LGYGNFQSNLQ
+1781 LGYGKFQSNLQ
-1792 TNHNAKFARHTA
+1792 TNNNAKFARHTA
-1804 QFGLTAGKTFNLG
+1804 QIGLTAGKAFNLG
-1817 NFGITPIVG
+1817 NFAVKPTVG
-1826 VRYSYLSNAD
+1826 VRYSYLSNAN

-1881 NQGSGKINV
+1881 NQGNGKINV
-1890 NGYDFAYNVENQ
+1890 SVYDFAYNVENQ